1 LNEYREERRTEDRKT
16 HGGHQLPSTSKLT
29 ESLKI
34 AAIQQSS
41 QSFESL
47 GPNRE
52 QKRNG
57 KYLGLPIVKPADI

>member
-1 LNEYREERRTEDRKT
+1 MSIEKKEEQKTEKI

-41 QSFESL
+41 
-47 GPNRE
+47 
-52 QKRNG
+52 
-57 KYLGLPIVKPADI
+57 